1 MCRHARRDTY
11 MNKNL
16 WETKGGERR
25 EGGGLVCKVSS
36 SQVYGTSGR
45 ALLML
50 GRDNRN
56 PPRKWKVDTP
66 LSQGGILTLKEASNY
81 V

>member
-1 MCRHARRDTY
+1 M
-11 MNKNL
+11 
-16 WETKGGERR
+16 
-25 EGGGLVCKVSS
+25 CKVST

-66 LSQGGILTLKEASNY
+66 LSRGGILTLKEASNY

>member
-1 MCRHARRDTY
+1 MGDQRGRARLR
-11 MNKNL
+11 
-16 WETKGGERR
+16 GE
-25 EGGGLVCKVSS
+25 GGLVCKVST

-56 PPRKWKVDTP
+56 PRRKWKVDTP
-66 LSQGGILTLKEASNY
+66 LSQGGILALKKASNY